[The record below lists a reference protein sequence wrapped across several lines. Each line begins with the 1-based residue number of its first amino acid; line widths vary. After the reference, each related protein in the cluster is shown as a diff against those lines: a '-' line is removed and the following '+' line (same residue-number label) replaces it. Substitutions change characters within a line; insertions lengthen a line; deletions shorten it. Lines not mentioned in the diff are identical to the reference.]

1 VSTFLELADLNEIV
15 ISCRVPFRTREV
27 CLACLHCDGR
37 LELLTGAWESLLGF
51 RQAELDGRSLY
62 SLLAGERGAGR
73 IAVQRLLDPLGPEPV
88 LMDVRRKDG
97 AVRGLRIYRHF
108 DLYEPSLYF
117 ACEPFEDGGPPMS
130 RTSSSASLLSSA

>member
-1 VSTFLELADLNEIV
+1 MSTFLELADLNDIV
-15 ISCRVPFRTREV
+15 ICCRLPFRNHEV

-73 IAVQRLLDPLGPEPV
+73 IAVQRLLDPLAPEPV
-88 LMDVRRKDG
+88 LMDVRVKGG
-97 AVRGLRIYRHF
+97 AVRTLHIYRHF
-108 DLYEPSLYF
+108 DPYEPSLYF
-117 ACEPFEDGGPPMS
+117 ACEPFENSPPIS
-130 RTSSSASLLSSA
+130 RTSSSVSFLSSA